1 MNSKVIGTGSYLPK
15 KIMTNHDLAQII
27 DTSDEWIKE
36 RSGIMQRHII
46 ADNEATSDL
55 ASNAAISALKMANLE
70 PSEIDLII
78 VATFTGDKPLPSTA
92 TMVQK
97 KINAVNAAAFDVSAA
112 CTGFIYGL
120 TIADQFIK
128 TGFYK
133 NILVIGAETLTRF
146 TNWEDRSTCI
156 LFGDGAGAAV
166 LTSDDDPNT
175 GILQSCLHSDGFK
188 PSEWL
193 DIPAGGSLKPTNQE
207 TLFSN
212 EHSMRMNGKEIY
224 KFASKVIVESINEVL
239 KKSNLSITDIDYII
253 PHQANL
259 RIVESAS
266 KRFDI
271 PIEKFIMNIDKCAN
285 TSAASIPIALD
296 QAIRSGKIKR
306 NDKLILVAFGG
317 GLTWGSILLH
327 I

>member
-1 MNSKVIGTGSYLPK
+1 
-15 KIMTNHDLAQII
+15 MTNHDLAQII

-36 RSGIMQRHII
+36 RSGIRQRHII

-97 KINAVNAAAFDVSAA
+97 KINAVNAVAFDVSAA

-156 LFGDGAGAAV
+156 LFWRWCW
-166 LTSDDDPNT
+166 S
-175 GILQSCLHSDGFK
+175 SRS
-188 PSEWL
+188 
-193 DIPAGGSLKPTNQE
+193 
-207 TLFSN
+207 
-212 EHSMRMNGKEIY
+212 
-224 KFASKVIVESINEVL
+224 
-239 KKSNLSITDIDYII
+239 YI
-253 PHQANL
+253 
-259 RIVESAS
+259 
-266 KRFDI
+266 
-271 PIEKFIMNIDKCAN
+271 
-285 TSAASIPIALD
+285 
-296 QAIRSGKIKR
+296 
-306 NDKLILVAFGG
+306 
-317 GLTWGSILLH
+317 
-327 I
+327 